1 MAEPHSMVAAGVRRD
16 VSPPPIWMRS
26 LITKLENDNVVPKK
40 FINSIACNVYHDG
53 KEGLA

>member
-1 MAEPHSMVAAGVRRD
+1 MVAAGIRRD
-16 VSPPPIWMRS
+16 VSHTPLWMKN
-26 LITKLENDNVVPKK
+26 LINKLENDTIVPKD

>member
-1 MAEPHSMVAAGVRRD
+1 MVAAGVRRD
-16 VSPPPIWMRS
+16 VSAPPLWMRN

>member
-1 MAEPHSMVAAGVRRD
+1 MIAAGVRRD
-16 VSPPPIWMRS
+16 VSPVPTWFSNLLVNP
-26 LITKLENDNVVPKK
+26 LENAGIIPKN